1 MNRVRASDYHDIV
14 KPSDPRV
21 APDGERVAFVR
32 SAPEDDESYETTVY
46 VVPIGGGEPRQFTV
60 ADGSDSQPRWSPS
73 GDRLAFVSTR
83 GADDDRPQLWVMPT
97 DGGEARQVTDVP
109 GGVSGVEWSPNG
121 SRLLFTQSVTAE
133 ERDDGI
139 DIEIEAEEYERPT
152 PDPRVIDRHIYRAG
166 ARYID
171 DARSHVYVLDTETDE
186 LERVTDG
193 DYDHV
198 SATWGDDSTIY
209 WGVKRGENPDDS
221 MVFDLESHDVE
232 TGETETVTQATGWMP
247 MLAATAEKLAYTWT
261 PLENA
266 SMRQAEID
274 VHDLE
279 TGDSETVTDGIDRTV
294 SALGLEWNDD
304 ESRLYFATP
313 DEGRVVLRRTSDD
326 SVETVIDTGGHV
338 DGFSVGRDAVAFTQ
352 SEWDHPGDVF
362 AATPG
367 GAEEVRLTRLN
378 SEYLDD
384 HAVSQPEEVW
394 FESEGEDVQG
404 WVLTPPDF
412 DADETYP
419 LAVEIHGGPHAMWST
434 AGTMWHEF
442 QTLAAAGYVVFWS
455 NPRGST
461 GYGEEFAMAIER
473 DWGDV
478 TMTDVM
484 AGVEDVAAR
493 EYVDEEDA
501 FVTGGSF
508 GGYMT
513 GWIVGHTDY
522 FRGAA
527 AQRGVYDL
535 SSFYGST
542 DAFKLV
548 EGDFGTTPWE
558 EPDFL
563 WEQSPVAY
571 ADQVETPTLVVH
583 SDNDFRVPVNN
594 GEMFYLFMK
603 KNDVDTRLVRY
614 PREGHELSRSGEP
627 GHVVDRIERIV
638 RWFDGY
644 SAHSDAERALDRPAN
659 DGLSADDADDDVDEG
674 DDESDTAE

>member
-1 MNRVRASDYHDIV
+1 MNRIRASEYHDIA

-21 APDGERVAFVR
+21 SPDGDRVAFVR
-32 SAPEDDESYETTVY
+32 RVPEDDESYDATVH
-46 VVPIGGGEPRQFTV
+46 VVPVGGGEPRQFTTGEG
-60 ADGSDSQPRWSPS
+60 ADSQPRWSPS

-83 GADDDRPQLWVMPT
+83 GGDDDRPQLWILPT
-97 DGGEARQVTDVP
+97 TGGEARRVTDVP
-109 GGVSGVEWSPNG
+109 GGVSNPEWSPDG
-121 SRLLFTQSVTAE
+121 ERLLFTQSVTE
-133 ERDDGI
+133 TEREDGI
-139 DIEIEAEEYERPT
+139 DLELPDEEYERDP
-152 PDPRVIDRHIYRAG
+152 PDPRVIDRHVYRAG

-171 DARSHVYVLDTETDE
+171 DARSHVYVLDTDTDE
-186 LERVTDG
+186 LSRLTED
-193 DYDHV
+193 DLDHV
-198 SATWGDDSTIY
+198 SATWGDASTVY
-209 WGVKRGENPDDS
+209 FAVKRGENPDDS
-221 MVFDLESHDVE
+221 MTFDVDAYDLDEE
-232 TGETETVTQATGWMP
+232 ATETVTEATGWLP
-247 MLAATAEKLAYTWT
+247 TLAATPERLAYTWT

-266 SMRQAEID
+266 SMRQSEID
-274 VHDLE
+274 VFDLE
-279 TGDSETVTDGIDRTV
+279 TGDTETVTDDIDRTV
-294 SALGLEWNDD
+294 SALGMEFSGD
-304 ESRLYFATP
+304 SLYFATP
-313 DEGRVVLRRTSDD
+313 DEGRVTLRRTTD
-326 SVETVIDTGGHV
+326 SGVETVLDTGGHI
-338 DGFSVGRDAVAFTQ
+338 DGFSVSTDAVAFTQ

-378 SEYLDD
+378 SDYLDER
-384 HAVSQPEEVW
+384 AVSEPEELW
-394 FESEGEDVQG
+394 FENGEADEIQG

-412 DADETYP
+412 DPDEEYP
-419 LAVEIHGGPHAMWST
+419 LAVEIHGGPHTMWST

-442 QTLAAAGYVVFWS
+442 QSLAAAGYVVFWS

-461 GYGEEFAMAIER
+461 GYGEDFATAIER

-478 TMTDVM
+478 TMVDVM
-484 AGVEDVAAR
+484 AGTREVADR
-493 EYVDEEDA
+493 EYVDDEDT

-513 GWIVGHTDY
+513 GWMVGHTDY
-522 FRGAA
+522 FDGAV

-583 SDNDFRVPVNN
+583 ADNDFRVPVNN

-603 KNDVDTRLVRY
+603 KNGVDTRLVRY

-627 GHVVDRIERIV
+627 GHVVDRLERIV

-644 SAHSDAERALDRPAN
+644 SAHSDADRALDRPAN
-659 DGLSADDADDDVDEG
+659 DGLSADDEADEADG
-674 DDESDTAE
+674 TDTEE